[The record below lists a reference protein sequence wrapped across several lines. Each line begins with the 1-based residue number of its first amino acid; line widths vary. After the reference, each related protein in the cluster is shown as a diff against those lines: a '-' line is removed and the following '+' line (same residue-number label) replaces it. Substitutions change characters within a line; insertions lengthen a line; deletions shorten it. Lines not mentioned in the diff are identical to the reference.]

1 MTFRISNYRDLESL
15 GNDNC
20 MYMYLDQNLQPINST
35 FFCEREFVI
44 TGTFLLRLLII
55 DVVL

>member
-20 MYMYLDQNLQPINST
+20 MYMYLYQNLQPINST

-44 TGTFLLRLLII
+44 TFPLRLLII

>member
-20 MYMYLDQNLQPINST
+20 MYMYLYQNLQPKNY

-44 TGTFLLRLLII
+44 TFLLRLLII

>member
-20 MYMYLDQNLQPINST
+20 MYMYLYQNLQPKNST
-35 FFCEREFVI
+35 FFCELEFVI
-44 TGTFLLRLLII
+44 TFLLRLLII

>member
-1 MTFRISNYRDLESL
+1 MSFRISNYRDLESL

-20 MYMYLDQNLQPINST
+20 MYMYLYQNLQPINSI
-35 FFCEREFVI
+35 FFVNEFMI
-44 TGTFLLRLLII
+44 TFLLRLLII